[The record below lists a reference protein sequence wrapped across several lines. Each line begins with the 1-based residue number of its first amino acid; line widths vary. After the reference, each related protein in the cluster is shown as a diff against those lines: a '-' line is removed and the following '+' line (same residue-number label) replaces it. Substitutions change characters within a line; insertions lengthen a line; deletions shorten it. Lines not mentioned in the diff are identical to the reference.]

1 VDPDGK
7 LLGIVSRRDL
17 LSVFLRPDEEIAAEV
32 RAALTDVL
40 LADPAAVRIRVGQG
54 LVSLSGQVAEAGQI
68 AMATDLISA
77 IDGVV
82 AVRNELTS
90 STRH

>member
-1 VDPDGK
+1 V
-7 LLGIVSRRDL
+7 L
-17 LSVFLRPDEEIAAEV
+17 
-32 RAALTDVL
+32 AALTDVL
-40 LADPAAVRIRVGQG
+40 LADPAAVRVRVGQG
-54 LVSLSGQVAEAGQI
+54 VVSLSGQVAETGQI

-82 AVRNELTS
+82 AVRNELAA